1 MANLVLLDSNKH
13 RNLRV
18 ITSRGAEYG
27 ENVHLVPVI
36 ADELSGLVL
45 DYPVCLLKDEETGQF
60 GLHALLGFDPGENLY
75 LSGDKWDATYV
86 PLHVKRQPF
95 MVGIAA
101 NQGEE
106 ATSENAVIT
115 IDLDSKRVQ
124 QSEGEALFTEVGSR
138 TAYLTAIDS
147 LLAELMNGIKTTE
160 AYVAAIAEL
169 DLIESA
175 QVNITF
181 ANGDQRTYDG
191 LYTIN
196 ADKLNELSGE
206 ALEELNRKGFLQAS
220 YLLLASM
227 GQLQKLIA
235 RKNATATG
243 TA

>member
-1 MANLVLLDSNKH
+1 MANPVLLDNNKH
-13 RNLRV
+13 RKLRV
-18 ITSRGAEYG
+18 VTSRGAEYG

-36 ADELSGLVL
+36 ADELNSLVL
-45 DYPVCLLKDEETGQF
+45 DYPVCLLKDDETGQF
-60 GLHALLGFDPGENLY
+60 GLHALLGFDQGENLF
-75 LSGDKWDATYV
+75 LRGSQWDASYI

-95 MVGIAA
+95 MVGFAA
-101 NQGEE
+101 NEP
-106 ATSENAVIT
+106 AIPENAVIT
-115 IDLDSKRVQ
+115 VDMDSKRVQ
-124 QSEGEALFTEVGSR
+124 ESEGEALFTEDGSR
-138 TAYLTAIDS
+138 TEYLAGIDN
-147 LLAELMNGIKTTE
+147 LLAGLMNGIETTE

-181 ANGDQRTYDG
+181 ASGGQRTYDG

-206 ALEELNRKGFLQAS
+206 ALEELHRKGFLQAS

-235 RKNATATG
+235 RKNATGAGAT
-243 TA
+243 